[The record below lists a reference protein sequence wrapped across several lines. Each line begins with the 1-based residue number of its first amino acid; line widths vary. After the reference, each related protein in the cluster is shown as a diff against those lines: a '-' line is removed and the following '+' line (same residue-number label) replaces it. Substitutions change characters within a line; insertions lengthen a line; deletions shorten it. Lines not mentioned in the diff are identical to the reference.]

1 MIVLAVIG
9 LGGLLAAAR
18 LPRSRAPARHESP
31 AQGDSV
37 APHA

>member
-18 LPRSRAPARHESP
+18 LPRGRAPATDDSP
-31 AQGDSV
+31 VRGDSV
-37 APHA
+37 VPRV